1 MSQPDQETAN
11 AMAPLTTEA
20 PTAALDV
27 TPAVD
32 AWFGAIGPSAVMIPI
47 PEPLR
52 ALLDAGGPVMWILAG
67 MSVVALTIVLIKL
80 WQFAALRNGSS
91 DLIETALDDWQ
102 AGRRQE
108 AIGRLTEG
116 RNPLA
121 QIVQTAMLGRLH
133 DNDPAALREEI
144 ERRGARLLG
153 SFRSHLRGLEVIASL
168 SPLLGLLGTVIGM
181 IDAFRA
187 LEAAGSQVDPSVLSG
202 GIWVALLTTAAGLS
216 IAIPTVVALNWLE
229 RLLEGVTQ
237 RLEDQV
243 TRVFTGGL
251 RLSDPAVAAQAPV
264 DRPGM
269 THAV

>member
-1 MSQPDQETAN
+1 MSQPEQEMAN
-11 AMAPLTTEA
+11 ALSSLTTEPSRA
-20 PTAALDV
+20 PDLAAG
-27 TPAVD
+27 AD
-32 AWFGAIGPSAVMIPI
+32 AWFGAIGPSAVLIPI

-52 ALLDAGGPVMWILAG
+52 ALLDAGGPVMWVLAG
-67 MSVVALTIVLIKL
+67 MSVVALTIILIKL
-80 WQFAALRNGSS
+80 WQFAALRNGGSER
-91 DLIETALDDWQ
+91 IETALDDWQ
-102 AGRRQE
+102 AGRRHE
-108 AIGRLTEG
+108 AIGRLAEA

-144 ERRGARLLG
+144 ERRGARLLA
-153 SFRSHLRGLEVIASL
+153 SLRSHLRGLEVIASL

-216 IAIPTVVALNWLE
+216 VAIPAVMALTWLE
-229 RLLEGVTQ
+229 RLLDGVTQ

-251 RLSDPAVAAQAPV
+251 QLSDPAVAAQGSLGS
-264 DRPGM
+264 RPGI